1 MVMDRG
7 ATTPVGRLLIAA
19 GLALIVIGVLVSLLS
34 KTSLPFGRLPGDV
47 VWRGKNST
55 FYFPFMTCLLISII
69 GSLILWL
76 INRR

>member
-1 MVMDRG
+1 
-7 ATTPVGRLLIAA
+7 VGRLLIAA

-34 KTSLPFGRLPGDV
+34 KTALPFGRLPGDV
-47 VWRGKNST
+47 TWRGKNST
-55 FYFPFMTCLLISII
+55 FYFPFMTCLLLSII